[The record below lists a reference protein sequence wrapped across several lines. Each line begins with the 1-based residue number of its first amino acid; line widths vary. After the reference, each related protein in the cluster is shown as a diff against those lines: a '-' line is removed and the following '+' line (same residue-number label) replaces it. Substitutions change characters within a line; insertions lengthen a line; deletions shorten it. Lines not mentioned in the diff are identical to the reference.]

1 MKLIIAEKPSLARSI
16 NYSLGEKFEDHK
28 DYYESENYFVVP
40 LRGHILEL
48 KNFEDYEEN
57 KGRQMWSVSNLPF
70 FPKQYEYQI
79 SDGNKGLYR
88 TIKKLLNDPRVDE
101 VIHCGDADR
110 EGQLIVDLVLEQMN
124 NTKPVTRPF
133 IKSTT
138 KQGLQEAFAG
148 RLPNEEYRNI
158 NAEGKTRSY
167 VDFDFGINFSRYVS
181 GRTGAKALN
190 VGRVIGAIVTE
201 IYNRDV
207 EIENFV
213 PRHFFKVESDCGI
226 KLTSKKEFEA
236 DEEAKAGQ
244 YADQLNQTD
253 AIVTDVQ
260 KAKQTKR
267 PPKLFSLTDLQS
279 AANRRYGFNPK
290 KTLQAAQTL
299 YEKGI
304 ITYPRTNTN
313 YMAEG
318 DRGMIAG
325 VLKGY
330 GPAFEMKRVF
340 DDSKVDG
347 HSAITPTGK
356 EEKLTGDTAKVFDLI
371 KRRFQAVFCKEPCTV
386 LKTTV
391 TIDCI
396 EQFKVGGEV
405 PITQGWKKY
414 ETVSEKTVE
423 LPEMNVG
430 DLVEHDFKPVASETK
445 PPAHHTVTSLGKWMQ
460 NPFRKS
466 EEEEVDYAKMISGME
481 IGTEATRARIIDKAI
496 GKDYINLTKN
506 TYTIRPAGR
515 FLVESCRALGIDMSS
530 KRTAEMGRDAK
541 AVSRG
546 EKTMEDVLGEVRTE
560 IREIIGDGPMP
571 PQPSGYTCPVCG
583 KQLNGNVFKLECE
596 CGFSFR
602 KVVAGKF
609 LEDDIIRMLLAG
621 NKTPLLHGFKS
632 KAGRPFS
639 AYLVPQQDGNVTFDF
654 PPREPKPE
662 KVSLGSCPK
671 CGKPVYENKKG
682 FGCSGWKPGN
692 KGCDFVIWKYD
703 KKAKR
708 KIDVEQAKRILAGE
722 TIEVNGHMVS
732 LADYRS

>member
-1 MKLIIAEKPSLARSI
+1 MAIPEMISLEDARELVLSHV
-16 NYSLGEKFEDHK
+16 STLETE
-28 DYYESENYFVVP
+28 EVS
-40 LRGHILEL
+40 ILEMIGRVAA
-48 KNFEDYEEN
+48 EDLTSDIDIAPFAHSAMDGFAMRAAQLEGASPESPVELDVVAEVPAGAHYDGELADNQCVRIMTGAPLPDAADCMVKYE
-57 KGRQMWSVSNLPF
+57 
-70 FPKQYEYQI
+70 
-79 SDGNKGLYR
+79 
-88 TIKKLLNDPRVDE
+88 
-101 VIHCGDADR
+101 
-110 EGQLIVDLVLEQMN
+110 IVD
-124 NTKPVTRPF
+124 
-133 IKSTT
+133 I
-138 KQGLQEAFAG
+138 
-148 RLPNEEYRNI
+148 
-158 NAEGKTRSY
+158 
-167 VDFDFGINFSRYVS
+167 VS
-181 GRTGAKALN
+181 GD
-190 VGRVIGAIVTE
+190 GRVGSRVAFTA
-201 IYNRDV
+201 
-207 EIENFV
+207 
-213 PRHFFKVESDCGI
+213 P
-226 KLTSKKEFEA
+226 SKPGDQIRQA
-236 DEEAKAGQ
+236 GEEAKAKQ

-253 AIVTDVQ
+253 AVVTDVQ

-396 EQFKVGGEV
+396 EQFKVSGEV

-496 GKDYINLTKN
+496 GKDYIDLTKN

-609 LEDDIIRMLLAG
+609 LEEDVIRMLLAG

-639 AYLVPQQDGNVTFDF
+639 AYLIPQQDGNVTFDF

-662 KVSLGSCPK
+662 KVSLGNCPK

-703 KKAKR
+703 RRAKR
-708 KIDVEQAKRILAGE
+708 KIDAEQARRILAGE
-722 TIEVNGHMVS
+722 TIEVNGQMVS
-732 LADYRS
+732 LEDYR